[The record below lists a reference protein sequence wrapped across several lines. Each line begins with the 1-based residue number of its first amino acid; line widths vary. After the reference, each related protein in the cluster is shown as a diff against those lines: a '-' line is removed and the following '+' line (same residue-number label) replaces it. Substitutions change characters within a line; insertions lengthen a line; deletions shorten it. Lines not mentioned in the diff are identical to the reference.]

1 MQKLPSF
8 ASLTFLLGILKGLL
22 MIISLNL
29 WRKTCYFLAF
39 LYLSTVSS
47 TLWAQTVVV
56 LADTP
61 YSDKEKLMLQG
72 PNGILYRLIKETNP
86 SVVMHLGDFKS
97 GGKSCTDAL
106 LNEHKALLAQ
116 TYPGR
121 IIYTPGDNDW
131 TDCDRT
137 TLPYSFNELER
148 LDFLI
153 KLMFKTP
160 PLLTNNLSSIT
171 SQATQIENKL
181 WINDRLAISTLHLV
195 GTSNGRVHIGM
206 SDQESAIKAV
216 NKRDKANLAWLKNI
230 AAQANKFDA
239 VIIGFQADIYQQK
252 VLQSGDCDSTSLKT
266 CDAFADYRQ
275 AFKQLAKRIKKP
287 VLIAHGDTGDFC
299 FEKLD
304 NNLWHLNAAGDFR
317 YLDATKVTF
326 NKESP
331 EKPFIINGLI
341 NANLPHIGCNN

>member
-1 MQKLPSF
+1 MQKSPSF
-8 ASLTFLLGILKGLL
+8 ASLTFLLGKVKRLL
-22 MIISLNL
+22 MIISINI
-29 WRKTCYFLAF
+29 WKKSCYSLAF
-39 LYLSTVSS
+39 LFLTTVSS
-47 TLWAQTVVV
+47 TLSAQTVVV

-61 YSDKEKLMLQG
+61 YSDKEKHMLQG
-72 PNGILYRLIKETNP
+72 PNGLLFRLINEVNP

-97 GGKSCTDAL
+97 GGKSCTDSL

-116 TYPGR
+116 IYPGR

-137 TLPYSFNELER
+137 SLVHSFNELER
-148 LDFLI
+148 LEYLI
-153 KLMFKTP
+153 TLMYQTP
-160 PLLTNNLSSIT
+160 PLLTKDLSSLT
-171 SQATQIENKL
+171 SQAMQIENKL
-181 WINDRLAISTLHLV
+181 WINERLAISTLHLV

-216 NKRDKANLAWLKNI
+216 DKRDKANLAWLKNI
-230 AAQANKFDA
+230 EAQANKFDA

-287 VLIAHGDTGDFC
+287 VLIAHGDTGDFF

-304 NNLWHLNAAGDFR
+304 HNLWHLNAAGDFR